1 MMDIIQRNFL
11 RLLKCGAFGQREQ
24 IEPMSAW
31 KWNRLYQ
38 LSQMHDVTPW
48 CYDGIKMCADDFF
61 LKIRPAQMQ
70 VWQQSAE
77 EADKEIPKEEEEQRL
92 TNPLLNRKL
101 QNFIGEQHDSPTLE
115 LLLNIIRLARFILTQ
130 GINMRHLVELGIYL
144 RTTKDQIDYN
154 LLTEWI
160 KKLHMTKIVR
170 LEAALLVHFFDFKP
184 KEIPFTEATIDKA
197 TVGIAEDILNT
208 SSEQAAEWYF
218 TQGKNVFVSATNS
231 GAMMWHVRHSAKY
244 MSYYPSEAV
253 TNFFANFA
261 HSLSHI
267 EE

>member
-1 MMDIIQRNFL
+1 MADIIQRNFL

-48 CYDGIKMCADDFF
+48 CLDGIKTCADDFF
-61 LKIRPAQMQ
+61 LKVRPQQMQ
-70 VWQQSAE
+70 LWLQAAD
-77 EADKEIPKEEEEQRL
+77 EADREIPQEEEQRL
-92 TNPLLNRKL
+92 TNPLLNHTL
-101 QNFIGEQHDSPTLE
+101 QRLIAEHHDSPTLQ
-115 LLLNIIRLARFILTQ
+115 LLLNIIRLSRFILTQ
-130 GINMRHLVELGIYL
+130 GVNMRHLVELGIYL
-144 RTTKDQIDYN
+144 RTTKDKIDYEQ
-154 LLTEWI
+154 LTTWI
-160 KKLHMTKIVR
+160 KKLGMTKIVK
-170 LEAALLVHFFDFKP
+170 LEAALLVHFFDFKTE
-184 KEIPFTEATIDKA
+184 EIPFTETKVSKSTISVAD
-197 TVGIAEDILNT
+197 DILNT

-218 TQGKNVFVSATNS
+218 TQGKNVFVSTTNS

-244 MSYYPSEAV
+244 MSYYPTEAV

>member
-1 MMDIIQRNFL
+1 MDIIQRNFL
-11 RLLKCGAFGQREQ
+11 RLLQCGAFGQREQ

-48 CYDGIKMCADDFF
+48 VYDGIKQCADDFF
-61 LKIRPAQMQ
+61 LKIRAEQMQ
-70 VWQQSAE
+70 RWQQSAA
-77 EADKEIPKEEEEQRL
+77 EADIYIPQEEEQRL

-101 QNFIGEQHDSPTLE
+101 QQLIKQECSSPTLD
-115 LLLNIIRLARFILTQ
+115 LLLNIIRLARHFLTQ

-144 RTTKDQIDYN
+144 RTTKDQIDYDQ
-154 LLTEWI
+154 LTKWI
-160 KKLHMTKIVR
+160 KKLHMSKIVQ
-170 LEAALLVHFFDFKP
+170 LEASLLMYFFNFKP
-184 KEIPFTEATIDKA
+184 EEIPFTKPTTTKSMTHI
-197 TVGIAEDILNT
+197 VEDILNT
-208 SSEQAAEWYF
+208 SCEQAAEWYF
-218 TQGKNVFVSATNS
+218 TQGKSVFVSTNNS
-231 GAMMWHVRHSAKY
+231 RAMIWHVRHSAKY
-244 MSYYPSEAV
+244 MNYYPSEAI

>member
-1 MMDIIQRNFL
+1 MDIIQRNFL
-11 RLLKCGAFGQREQ
+11 RLLKSGAFGQREQ
-24 IEPMSAW
+24 FEPMSAW
-31 KWNRLYQ
+31 KWNRLFQ

-48 CYDGIKMCADDFF
+48 CYDGIKLCADDFF
-61 LKIRPAQMQ
+61 LKIRPEQMQ
-70 VWQQSAE
+70 QWQQAAE
-77 EADKEIPKEEEEQRL
+77 DADKDIPKEEVQHL

-101 QNFIGEQHDSPTLE
+101 QHIIDEQHESPTLQ

-154 LLTEWI
+154 QLTKWI
-160 KKLHMTKIVR
+160 QSLRMTKIVK
-170 LEAALLVHFFDFKP
+170 LEAALLVHFFDFLP
-184 KEIPFTEATIDKA
+184 EEIPFTEI
-197 TVGIAEDILNT
+197 TVNKSTVSIAEDILNT
-208 SSEQAAEWYF
+208 SSEQVAEWYF
-218 TQGKNVFVSATNS
+218 TQGKNVFVSTINS

-244 MSYYPSEAV
+244 MNYYPSEAV

>member
-1 MMDIIQRNFL
+1 MDIIQRNFL
-11 RLLKCGAFGQREQ
+11 RLLKCGAFEQREQ

-31 KWNRLYQ
+31 KWNRLFQ

-48 CYDGIKMCADDFF
+48 CFDGIKMCGDDFF
-61 LKIRPAQMQ
+61 LKIRPDQMQ
-70 VWQQSAE
+70 LWQEAADN
-77 EADKEIPKEEEEQRL
+77 ADKEIPQEEEQYL
-92 TNPLLNRKL
+92 TNPLLNHKL
-101 QNFIGEQHDSPTLE
+101 QQLIGQQHDSPTLQ

-144 RTTKDQIDYN
+144 RTTKDQIDYQQ
-154 LLTEWI
+154 LTEWI
-160 KKLHMTKIVR
+160 KMLHMSKIVK
-170 LEAALLVHFFDFKP
+170 LEAALLIHLFNFKP
-184 KEIPFTEATIDKA
+184 EEIPFTETAVSKSTISVAD
-197 TVGIAEDILNT
+197 DILNT

>member
-1 MMDIIQRNFL
+1 MDIIQRNFL
-11 RLLKCGAFGQREQ
+11 RLLKSGAFGQREK
-24 IEPMSAW
+24 IEPMSPW

-48 CYDGIKMCADDFF
+48 AYDGIKMCSDDFF
-61 LKIRPAQMQ
+61 LRIRPSQLQ
-70 VWQQSAE
+70 VWQQSVA
-77 EADKEIPKEEEEQRL
+77 EADKEIAKEDEQHL
-92 TNPLLNRKL
+92 TNPLLNHKL
-101 QNFIGEQHDSPTLE
+101 QQLIEQEHDSPTLE

-144 RTTKDQIDYN
+144 RTTKDQIDYQQ
-154 LLTEWI
+154 LSEWI
-160 KKLHMTKIVR
+160 KRLRMRKIVK

-184 KEIPFTEATIDKA
+184 EEIPFTEATISKA
-197 TVGIAEDILNT
+197 TIRVADDILKT

-218 TQGKNVFVSATNS
+218 TQGKNVFVSTTNS

-244 MSYYPSEAV
+244 MGYYPSEAV
-253 TNFFANFA
+253 TNFLANFA

>member
-1 MMDIIQRNFL
+1 MDIIQRNFL

-31 KWNRLYQ
+31 KWRRLYQ

-48 CYDGIKMCADDFF
+48 VYDGIVACKEDFF
-61 LKIRPAQMQ
+61 LKLTTEQ
-70 VWQQSAE
+70 VTQWQESARL
-77 EADKEIPKEEEEQRL
+77 ADTEIVKDEEQRL
-92 TNPLLNRKL
+92 TNPLLNHQLRQLTEKE
-101 QNFIGEQHDSPTLE
+101 GETPTLE
-115 LLLNIIRLARFILTQ
+115 LLYNIIRLARYILTQ

-144 RTTKDQIDYN
+144 RTTKDQINYEQ
-154 LLTEWI
+154 LSSWI
-160 KKLHMTKIVR
+160 KKLRMTKITC
-170 LEAALLVHFFDFKP
+170 LEAALLIHFFDFKEE
-184 KEIPFTEATIDKA
+184 EIPFTTVKVNKDTIR
-197 TVGIAEDILNT
+197 IADDILNT
-208 SSEQAAEWYF
+208 TSEQVADWYF
-218 TQGKNVFVSATNS
+218 TQGKNVFVSTNNS

-253 TNFFANFA
+253 TNFFANLA